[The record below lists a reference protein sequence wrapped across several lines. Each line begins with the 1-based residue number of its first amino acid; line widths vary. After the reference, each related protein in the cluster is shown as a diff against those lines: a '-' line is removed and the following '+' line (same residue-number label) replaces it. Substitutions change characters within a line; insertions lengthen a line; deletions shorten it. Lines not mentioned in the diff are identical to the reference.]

1 MSNHVFRE
9 VAQHLQVD
17 FLAGEI
23 DREQVTSILTTLAC
37 ALTDE
42 GWYAES
48 VDHSMREFH
57 DWPIIVK
64 ALKTA
69 LGT

>member
-1 MSNHVFRE
+1 MNAVFRQTAE
-9 VAQHLQVD
+9 HLQTL
-17 FLAGEI
+17 FLAGDL
-23 DREQVTSILTTLAC
+23 DREVVTEILTTLAC

-48 VDHSMREFH
+48 VDHEVEHFK
-57 DWPIIVK
+57 DWPIITK

-69 LGT
+69 LGA

>member
-9 VAQHLQVD
+9 VAVHLQGQFV
-17 FLAGEI
+17 AGDL

-42 GWYAES
+42 GWYAEA
-48 VDHSMREFH
+48 VDHSIEEFK

-69 LGT
+69 LGV

>member
-1 MSNHVFRE
+1 MNMVFRQ
-9 VAQHLQVD
+9 VAEDLQVA
-17 FLAGEI
+17 FLAGDL

-48 VDHSMREFH
+48 IDHEIEHFK
-57 DWPIIVK
+57 DWPIITK
-64 ALKTA
+64 ALRTA
-69 LGT
+69 LGV

>member
-1 MSNHVFRE
+1 MNTVFRQ
-9 VAQHLQVD
+9 VAEHTQVL
-17 FLAGEI
+17 FLAGDI
-23 DREQVTSILTTLAC
+23 SREVVTEILTTLAC
-37 ALTDE
+37 ALVDD

-48 VDHSMREFH
+48 IDHEVQHFH

-69 LGT
+69 LGV

>member
-1 MSNHVFRE
+1 MNMVFRATAE
-9 VAQHLQVD
+9 HLQTL
-17 FLAGEI
+17 FLAGDL
-23 DREQVTSILTTLAC
+23 DREVVTEILTTVAC

-48 VDHSMREFH
+48 VDHEVEHFK

-69 LGT
+69 LGV